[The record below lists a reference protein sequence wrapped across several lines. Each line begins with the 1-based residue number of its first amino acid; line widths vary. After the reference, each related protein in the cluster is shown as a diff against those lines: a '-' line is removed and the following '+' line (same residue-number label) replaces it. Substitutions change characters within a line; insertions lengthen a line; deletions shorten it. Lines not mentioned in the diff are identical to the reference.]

1 MAQRLRRRIAG
12 GGGGDASERC
22 RLSDTT
28 DPSGGRTQS
37 RSTPTPSVRPA
48 IQVHGPTLLS
58 SAARG
63 RMASPPQVE
72 LPRQRSQHPQR
83 TESQCKNPTPRT
95 GRIRVIVPGRRT
107 SSRMPLPHGLLPYD
121 LNSSLLL
128 VYAFSRTMTCADL
141 LPRRWSG
148 RGRRKRHPAAQLGEG
163 TANRNRELA
172 HWAPCRR
179 DPRAARGPPREG
191 SRRAPRLRR

>member
-63 RMASPPQVE
+63 HMASPPQVE

-107 SSRMPLPHGLLPYD
+107 SSRMPSHPRVAPVWPEQQSFTRVRLLAHD
-121 LNSSLLL
+121 E
-128 VYAFSRTMTCADL
+128 V
-141 LPRRWSG
+141 RRSTATTLSG
-148 RGRRKRHPAAQLGEG
+148 SGRRKRHPAAQLGEG

-172 HWAPCRR
+172 HWGAPQ
-179 DPRAARGPPREG
+179 
-191 SRRAPRLRR
+191 